1 MSVTGTW
8 NLTMNSPLGAQ
19 PATLQIQES
28 GGAYEGTLTGKADPT
43 PAQQLKV
50 DGASVSF
57 SADADTPVGK
67 LNLAFSGTVT
77 GDAIS
82 GKYETPFGAFDF
94 SGTRA

>member
-50 DGASVSF
+50 DGADVSF

-82 GKYETPFGAFDF
+82 GRYETPFGAFDF

>member
-50 DGASVSF
+50 DGANVSF